1 MTPQQI
7 ALVQQSF
14 SKVAPISEAAAVLF
28 YDRLFDVAPSVRAMF
43 PEDMTEQRKKLMGM
57 LAAVVSGLSNLETI
71 LPAASALA
79 KRHVAYGAKAE
90 HYPVVGATLLWTLE
104 KGLGEAWTPELAT
117 AWTDAYGVLSGY
129 MISKPTA
136 RRRRPPNRRCLVSE
150 PLVIVGNG
158 MAAARLVDEL
168 AKTALGR
175 YAVAV
180 IGEEPRLAYNRVL
193 LSSVLAGETGSHEI
207 ELRPADWWRHRGVTV
222 RYGYRV
228 TEIDTGRR
236 ELKIAGEES
245 MEYSKLVLAT
255 GSTPLRLNVPGA
267 DLAGVHTFRDT
278 RDVDLLLTLA
288 AAKKRV
294 VVVGGGLLGLEAAY
308 GLAKAGAPVTLL
320 HLMDRLMERQL
331 DGPAADLLKT
341 LVERKGI
348 RILLNASTARIH
360 GERHVEAV
368 ELADGSRIEADAVIF
383 AAGIRPNIAL
393 AKEAG
398 IAVNRGIVVNDEM
411 QTASP
416 DIYALGECAEHRG
429 TCYGLVEP
437 AYEQARVLARHLG
450 GRPAAYQGS
459 VVSTNLKVSGVSV
472 FSAGD
477 FMGGEGSESLVLTDR
492 RRGTYKK
499 LVIADGCLTGAV
511 LIGDT
516 ADALWYLELI
526 RTREKIAGIRAD
538 MMFGR
543 ALALPSKAA

>member
-1 MTPQQI
+1 M
-7 ALVQQSF
+7 
-14 SKVAPISEAAAVLF
+14 
-28 YDRLFDVAPSVRAMF
+28 
-43 PEDMTEQRKKLMGM
+43 
-57 LAAVVSGLSNLETI
+57 
-71 LPAASALA
+71 
-79 KRHVAYGAKAE
+79 
-90 HYPVVGATLLWTLE
+90 
-104 KGLGEAWTPELAT
+104 
-117 AWTDAYGVLSGY
+117 
-129 MISKPTA
+129 
-136 RRRRPPNRRCLVSE
+136 SE

-168 AKTALGR
+168 AKTSLGR

-236 ELKIAGEES
+236 ELKIEGEES

-331 DGPAADLLKT
+331 DGPAADLLKA

-360 GERHVEAV
+360 GEDHVDAV

-383 AAGIRPNIAL
+383 AAGIKPNIAL
-393 AKEAG
+393 ARDAG

-437 AYEQARVLARHLG
+437 AYEQARVLARHLA

-477 FMGGEGSESLVLTDR
+477 FMGGEGSESLVLSDVG
-492 RRGTYKK
+492 RGTYKK
-499 LVIADGCLTGAV
+499 LVIADGRLAGAV

-516 ADALWYLELI
+516 IDALWYLELI
-526 RTREKIAGIRAD
+526 RNRDKVAAIRTD

-543 ALALPSKAA
+543 ALARPSKAA

>member
-1 MTPQQI
+1 
-7 ALVQQSF
+7 
-14 SKVAPISEAAAVLF
+14 
-28 YDRLFDVAPSVRAMF
+28 
-43 PEDMTEQRKKLMGM
+43 
-57 LAAVVSGLSNLETI
+57 
-71 LPAASALA
+71 
-79 KRHVAYGAKAE
+79 
-90 HYPVVGATLLWTLE
+90 
-104 KGLGEAWTPELAT
+104 
-117 AWTDAYGVLSGY
+117 
-129 MISKPTA
+129 
-136 RRRRPPNRRCLVSE
+136 
-150 PLVIVGNG
+150 

-168 AKTALGR
+168 AKTSLGR

-228 TEIDTGRR
+228 SEIDTGRR
-236 ELKIAGEES
+236 ELKIEGEES
-245 MEYSKLVLAT
+245 MEYSKLVLAV

-331 DGPAADLLKT
+331 DAPAADLLKT

-360 GERHVEAV
+360 GEGHVGGV

-383 AAGIRPNIAL
+383 AAGIRPNVAL

-437 AYEQARVLARHLG
+437 AYEQARVLARHLA

-477 FMGGEGSESLVLTDR
+477 FMGGDGSESLVLSDR

-499 LVIADGCLTGAV
+499 LVIADGRLTGAV

-516 ADALWYLELI
+516 VDALWYLELI
-526 RTREKIAGIRAD
+526 RNRDKVTAIRTD

-543 ALALPSKAA
+543 ALARPSKAA

>member
-1 MTPQQI
+1 M
-7 ALVQQSF
+7 
-14 SKVAPISEAAAVLF
+14 
-28 YDRLFDVAPSVRAMF
+28 
-43 PEDMTEQRKKLMGM
+43 
-57 LAAVVSGLSNLETI
+57 
-71 LPAASALA
+71 
-79 KRHVAYGAKAE
+79 
-90 HYPVVGATLLWTLE
+90 
-104 KGLGEAWTPELAT
+104 
-117 AWTDAYGVLSGY
+117 
-129 MISKPTA
+129 A
-136 RRRRPPNRRCLVSE
+136 RSRRPLNRRCVVSE

-168 AKTALGR
+168 AKTSLGR

-236 ELKIAGEES
+236 ELKIEGEES
-245 MEYSKLVLAT
+245 VEYSKLVLAT

-267 DLAGVHTFRDT
+267 DLTGVHTFRDT

-331 DGPAADLLKT
+331 DAPAAGLLKM

-348 RILLNASTARIH
+348 RVLLNASTARIH
-360 GERHVEAV
+360 GEGHVEAV

-393 AKEAG
+393 AKQAG
-398 IAVNRGIVVNDEM
+398 IPVNRGVVVNDVM
-411 QTASP
+411 QASP

-450 GRPAAYQGS
+450 GRTAAYQGS

-477 FMGGEGSESLVLTDR
+477 SSAPRAARASCCQT
-492 RRGTYKK
+492 
-499 LVIADGCLTGAV
+499 AGA
-511 LIGDT
+511 
-516 ADALWYLELI
+516 AP
-526 RTREKIAGIRAD
+526 TR
-538 MMFGR
+538 
-543 ALALPSKAA
+543 SS

>member
-1 MTPQQI
+1 M
-7 ALVQQSF
+7 
-14 SKVAPISEAAAVLF
+14 
-28 YDRLFDVAPSVRAMF
+28 
-43 PEDMTEQRKKLMGM
+43 
-57 LAAVVSGLSNLETI
+57 
-71 LPAASALA
+71 
-79 KRHVAYGAKAE
+79 
-90 HYPVVGATLLWTLE
+90 
-104 KGLGEAWTPELAT
+104 
-117 AWTDAYGVLSGY
+117 
-129 MISKPTA
+129 
-136 RRRRPPNRRCLVSE
+136 NRRCLVSE

-168 AKTALGR
+168 AKTSLGR

-228 TEIDTGRR
+228 SEIDVGRR
-236 ELKIAGEES
+236 ELKIDGEES

-360 GERHVEAV
+360 GDGHVEAV

-383 AAGIRPNIAL
+383 AAGIKPNVAL

-398 IAVNRGIVVNDEM
+398 IAVNRGVVVNDVM
-411 QTASP
+411 QTSSS
-416 DIYALGECAEHRG
+416 DIFALGECAEHRG

-437 AYEQARVLARHLG
+437 AYEQARVLARHLA

-499 LVIADGCLTGAV
+499 LVIADGRLTGAV

-516 ADALWYLELI
+516 VDALWYLELI
-526 RTREKIAGIRAD
+526 RNRDKVAAIRTD